1 MPPSNKKKSRPASDK
16 KSAARNSSGR
26 ATGKGPKVS
35 KEGGA
40 KKFSAKRPTKSA
52 TDKPSRA
59 TRKRETAGIP
69 DKTFTSKRG
78 GTGVKKDRTRFSKP
92 TGEGKTFSSTR
103 SPKTF
108 GDRPSKPYKDRE
120 GESDRPS
127 SNRSSESKRGTGFK
141 KENSRF
147 DKPTGEGKTFSKT
160 RSSKTFEDRPSKPY
174 KDRDGDSDGQSS
186 EKSYESKR
194 GTGFKKENSRFD
206 KPAGEGKTFS
216 SKRPS
221 AAGSDKPSR
230 PRKSDDFDEKGNS
243 FETKKNSFDKDNTR
257 EEKTFGEAKSTKRV
271 PKSFDDRGSKPRKT
285 FTKDAGAESSFD
297 KPAGEATS
305 SSKRKTGK
313 PTESIDGQIRLNR
326 YISNSGLCSRR
337 DADELIAQGLISVNG
352 KVEVELGLKVHPHD
366 VVKYE
371 GRTLKPERM
380 AYVLLNKPK
389 DFITTMDDP
398 EDRKTV
404 MDLVKNAC
412 KERVYPVG
420 RLDRN
425 TTGLLLLTNDGEL
438 AEKLTHPSHQIG
450 KIYQVDLDRPIT
462 EADMDKI
469 VAGVHLEDGVV
480 NVKDIAIVSAD
491 KKILGVEITEG
502 RNRVVRRLFEAL
514 GYDVVR
520 LDRVSYAGLTKKDLP
535 RGTWRLVTEKEIARL
550 KHSIKN

>member
-35 KEGGA
+35 KEGSA
-40 KKFSAKRPTKSA
+40 KSFSAKRPTKSA
-52 TDKPSRA
+52 SDKPSRA

-69 DKTFTSKRG
+69 EKSTAGKRG
-78 GTGVKKDRTRFSKP
+78 GAFKKD
-92 TGEGKTFSSTR
+92 
-103 SPKTF
+103 
-108 GDRPSKPYKDRE
+108 
-120 GESDRPS
+120 
-127 SNRSSESKRGTGFK
+127 
-141 KENSRF
+141 
-147 DKPTGEGKTFSKT
+147 
-160 RSSKTFEDRPSKPY
+160 
-174 KDRDGDSDGQSS
+174 
-186 EKSYESKR
+186 
-194 GTGFKKENSRFD
+194 NSRFD

-216 SKRPS
+216 SKRPTKS
-221 AAGSDKPSR
+221 FGEKPSR
-230 PRKSDDFDEKGNS
+230 PYRDNNAEGSGEKSFGSKRGGAFKKDNS
-243 FETKKNSFDKDNTR
+243 RFDKPSG
-257 EEKTFGEAKSTKRV
+257 EGKTFSSKRPTKSFGEKPSRPYRDNNAEGSAEKSSGRTRGSDFKKDNSRFDKPAGEGKKFSSKRPTKSFGEKPSRPYRDNNAEASGEKSFRSKTSTGFKKEEQGADKPPRENKSLASTRP
-271 PKSFDDRGSKPRKT
+271 PKSFDDRASRPRKN
-285 FTKDAGAESSFD
+285 KDFDGNAANSVEKNSNSDFSSPSP
-297 KPAGEATS
+297 KKKSAKTEAT
-305 SSKRKTGK
+305 
-313 PTESIDGQIRLNR
+313 IDGQIRLNR

-337 DADELIAQGLISVNG
+337 DADDLIAQGLISVNG
-352 KVEVELGLKVHPHD
+352 KVEVELGLKVFPHD
-366 VVKYE
+366 IVKYE

-462 EADMDKI
+462 DADMDKI
-469 VAGVHLEDGVV
+469 SAGVHLEDGVV
-480 NVKDIAIVSAD
+480 HVKDIAIVSPD

-535 RGTWRLVTEKEIARL
+535 RGTWRLVTEKEVARL
-550 KHSIKN
+550 KQSIRM